1 MIKINDKNNN
11 VIYKANNNCIVWPN
25 EETITKTITRIKE
38 HNIKLDQSKYSVILK
53 HIHNGN

>member
-25 EETITKTITRIKE
+25 EETITETITRIKE

-53 HIHNGN
+53 YIHNGN